1 MVIMAV
7 KAVVS
12 ILDDESDPYNWT
24 NGTPTWLLGIQYV
37 PSTTFSKMTFLNVS
51 GTAPTLM
58 LGSRCSEND
67 AKNVRYRNNVEAWA
81 SLLKGIC
88 FECSNRKCII

>member
-7 KAVVS
+7 KAVS

-24 NGTPTWLLGIQYV
+24 NGTPTWLPGVQYV

-58 LGSRCSEND
+58 LGNRCSEND
-67 AKNVRYRNNVEAWA
+67 AKNVRYRNNVEAWG
-81 SLLKGIC
+81 SL
-88 FECSNRKCII
+88 F